1 MTDDQGHNDT
11 AVPPK
16 TTSAKEAA
24 PPTIGDNNKR
34 NILNIYDIR
43 DSEKNTPE
51 KIQNILEY
59 MLRSMKKIIYDC
71 QRSSNCEQQRYKHIQ
86 MNVHQ
91 VLG

>member
-34 NILNIYDIR
+34 NILNIYDIYVCR

-51 KIQNILEY
+51 KYKTFWNICYGQTKNDLHVP
-59 MLRSMKKIIYDC
+59 KKKP
-71 QRSSNCEQQRYKHIQ
+71 S
-86 MNVHQ
+86 
-91 VLG
+91 

>member
-24 PPTIGDNNKR
+24 LPLATTTR
-34 NILNIYDIR
+34 EIYSTYMIYICIR

-51 KIQNILEY
+51 KHSGIYVTVN
-59 MLRSMKKIIYDC
+59 KKIIYKYLPKK
-71 QRSSNCEQQRYKHIQ
+71 QPS
-86 MNVHQ
+86 
-91 VLG
+91 